1 MIYPSAT
8 DSTHC
13 WDAGTPKSLTRDG
26 GGDTQ
31 GLVQMVRPHAF
42 PGSLLRVLAVLT
54 NALSRSSI
62 SSKSTAQ
69 TRPKSLP

>member
-31 GLVQMVRPHAF
+31 SLVQMVRVEKVQA
-42 PGSLLRVLAVLT
+42 LARILVVLT
-54 NALSRSSI
+54 YICSRSS
-62 SSKSTAQ
+62 T
-69 TRPKSLP
+69 L